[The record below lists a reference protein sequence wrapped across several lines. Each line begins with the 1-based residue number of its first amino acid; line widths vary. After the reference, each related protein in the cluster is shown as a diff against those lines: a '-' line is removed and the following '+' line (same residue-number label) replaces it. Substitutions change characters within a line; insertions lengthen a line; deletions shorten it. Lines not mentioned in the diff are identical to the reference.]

1 MSRTSL
7 QKAIKPNLLKDSYN
21 RTIDYLRISITDKC
35 NLQCLYCTPR
45 KIDHFRRS
53 EVLSYEEITRFV
65 RIAVTFGLRKVRI
78 TGGEPLVRKNIRSLV
93 GYIKEAGIQDL
104 SMTTNGLLL
113 KKNARTLKKAGLD
126 RVNISLDTLD
136 ADRYAYITKGGD
148 IRRVRDAITEAEQA
162 GLSPVKINVVPI
174 RGFNDD
180 EIMSF
185 ASLSFDNNYHIRFI
199 EFMPVGC
206 NSIWKRDSTISA
218 AEIKEKIS
226 ELGSLKRLRFR
237 GRGPSRNYRIQGAK
251 GVIGIISPLTDHF
264 CGVCNRLRLSADGKL
279 RPCLFSKE
287 EIDLRTPLRN
297 KVPDGEIGR
306 LLSETIQLKPR
317 GHNLQKDPHSSEFLT
332 AMSKI
337 GG

>member
-1 MSRTSL
+1 MNDKKSP
-7 QKAIKPNLLKDSYN
+7 ALKDSFD
-21 RTIDYLRISITDKC
+21 RTIDYLRISVTDKC
-35 NLQCLYCTPR
+35 NLKCLYCTPR

-53 EVLSYEEITRFV
+53 EVLSYEEIARFV
-65 RIAVTFGLRKVRI
+65 RIASTFGLRRVRI
-78 TGGEPLVRKNIRSLV
+78 TGGEPLVRKNISSLI
-93 GYIKEAGIQDL
+93 GCIKEAGIQDV

-113 KKNARTLKKAGLD
+113 KKYARTLKKAGLG

-136 ADRYAYITKGGD
+136 ADRYAYITRGGD

-162 GLSPVKINVVPI
+162 GLSPIKINVVPI

-185 ASLSFDNNYHIRFI
+185 ASLSFDKNYHIRFI

-206 NSIWKRDSTISA
+206 NSMWKQDSTISA

-226 ELGSLKRLRFR
+226 KLGSLKRLRFR

-317 GHNLQKDPHSSEFLT
+317 GHNLQKDPRSSEFLT
-332 AMSKI
+332 SMSKI